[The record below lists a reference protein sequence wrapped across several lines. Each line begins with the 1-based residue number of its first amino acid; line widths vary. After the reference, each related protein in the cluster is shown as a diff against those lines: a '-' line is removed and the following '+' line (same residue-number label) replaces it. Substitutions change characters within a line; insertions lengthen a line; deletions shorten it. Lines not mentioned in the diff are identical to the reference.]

1 MLVQVSADRRSA
13 SVVSIPR
20 DSWVEIPGRGR
31 AKVIPAYSWGG
42 PALLVG
48 TLEELTGVRV
58 DHLAVIDFVGFRS
71 VVDAIG
77 GVDVG
82 VAAPTSSAGA
92 AFHAGV
98 NHLDGDAA
106 LVDVRQRHELAGGD
120 LARAARRQNVLR
132 AVLGR
137 LVDVDVF
144 RRLAFLAAR
153 TRSVSVDATLTN
165 SGLRLLGVRRAPA
178 AGRVPHRTGAGRG
191 LRGRPV
197 GGARRRRPGRDAVGG
212 AAERHPA
219 AYAQQHPDALLGP
232 APA

>member
-31 AKVIPAYSWGG
+31 AEVNAAYSGGG

-48 TLEELTGVRV
+48 TVEKLTGVRV
-58 DHLAVIDFVGFRS
+58 DHFAVIDFAGFRS

-82 VAAPTSSAGA
+82 VAAPTSSAGV
-92 AFHAGV
+92 AFQAGM

-106 LVDVRQRHELAGGD
+106 LVYVRQRHELAGGD
-120 LARAARRQNVLR
+120 LARAAPQQNVLR
-132 AVLGR
+132 AVLGK

-144 RRLAFLAAR
+144 RRLAFLAAL

-165 SGLRLLGVRRAPA
+165 SGLRLLAFDVRPQQVVFLTAPVPGSEGGQSVVLLDDARAATLWAALRSGTPA
-178 AGRVPHRTGAGRG
+178 AH
-191 LRGRPV
+191 
-197 GGARRRRPGRDAVGG
+197 
-212 AAERHPA
+212 
-219 AYAQQHPDALLGP
+219 AQQHPDALLGP

>member
-1 MLVQVSADRRSA
+1 
-13 SVVSIPR
+13 SIPR

-31 AKVIPAYSWGG
+31 AKVNAAYSWGG

-48 TLEELTGVRV
+48 TVEKLTGVRV
-58 DHLAVIDFVGFRS
+58 DHFAVIDFAGFRS

-82 VAAPTSSAGA
+82 VAAPTSSAGV
-92 AFHAGV
+92 AFQAGM

-106 LVDVRQRHELAGGD
+106 LVYVRQRHELAGGD
-120 LARAARRQNVLR
+120 LARAARQQNVLR
-132 AVLGR
+132 AVLGK
-137 LVDVDVF
+137 LVGVDVF
-144 RRLAFLAAR
+144 RRLAFLAAL

-165 SGLRLLGVRRAPA
+165 SGLRLLAFDVRPQQVVFLTAPV
-178 AGRVPHRTGAGRG
+178 RGAGSEG
-191 LRGRPV
+191 GQSVVLLDDASAAALWAALRSGT
-197 GGARRRRPGRDAVGG
+197 A
-212 AAERHPA
+212 A